1 MDKPITNAS
10 FRAYLKEGKLMATRC
25 AACGEVHVPPR
36 AICPKCHT
44 ADMRWEEAPTRG
56 TLAAFTSVYVAP
68 STLVKQ
74 GFGKDNPYCVG
85 IVELSGGARVN
96 ARLEG
101 LPAKDPSAILI
112 GTPMEL
118 DLSGGEVVFRAITN

>member
-1 MDKPITNAS
+1 MRRGSCA
-10 FRAYLKEGKLMATRC
+10 ATR
-25 AACGEVHVPPR
+25 HLPKVPHGR
-36 AICPKCHT
+36 YAL
-44 ADMRWEEAPTRG
+44 EEAPTRG